1 MANSQHVSWLL
12 EGVTAWNARR
22 EQNDFWPDFD
32 GANIPAIFQGSSY
45 KRSEIY
51 LGTSLEGINLRNA
64 LIRNANLSGLNLSN
78 ADLQDAKLQGS
89 SLASADLRGAILALA
104 NFSEA
109 ILLVA
114 KLNGAKAVGA
124 NFSGANL
131 SGAFL
136 DDGIFSRADFTG
148 ANLVS
153 AHVENA
159 NLIGASLTSANL
171 TCTELW
177 RASLYESSGLDAAK
191 SSQLVGE
198 VQSVGELTTIVDSV
212 VRSCD
217 SSNAVADSQMP
228 ILYFRGE
235 ALATWDLRPSATRP
249 PSDDE
254 LDVRGREGEMLLDLM
269 SRRPEEF
276 SQLRSA
282 LSEWVLAQHFGLKTR
297 LLDVTRNPL
306 VALFAACDDSPRQ
319 RSFPDKDGVLH
330 VLAVPRELVKPFDS
344 DSVSVITNFAKLPL
358 AEQLLLLGK
367 REQTIREDMQML
379 GRKAPI
385 GIYSMYYHAL
395 TRLYHNIGREKPHFK
410 ERIDPRDFYKVFI
423 VEPQQSLE
431 RVRAQSAAFLVS
443 AFHQRFEPSHILSWN
458 PDIPIY
464 EHYRFKIPA
473 QCKGSILGE
482 LQLLNVTRET
492 LYPGLEEA
500 TQAVMRQHG
509 R

>member
-1 MANSQHVSWLL
+1 MANPQHITWLL
-12 EGVTAWNARR
+12 EGVMSWNARR
-22 EQNDFWPDFD
+22 EQSYFWPDFD
-32 GANIPAIFQGSSY
+32 GANIPAILQGSSY
-45 KRSEIY
+45 KHSEIY

-64 LIRNANLSGLNLSN
+64 LIRNANLSGLNLAK

-89 SLASADLRGAILALA
+89 SLASADLSGATLALA

-124 NFSGANL
+124 DFSEANL
-131 SGAFL
+131 SGAHL
-136 DDGIFSRADFTG
+136 DDGTFSQADFTG

-153 AHVENA
+153 THVENA
-159 NLIGASLTSANL
+159 DLIGASLAGANL

-177 RASLYESSGLDAAK
+177 KASLYKSSGLDATIP
-191 SSQLVGE
+191 SQLGDGVAG
-198 VQSVGELTTIVDSV
+198 VGELTTIVDSV
-212 VRSCD
+212 VRSYD
-217 SSNAVADSQMP
+217 SSNADSDSEMP

-235 ALATWDLRPSATRP
+235 ALNTWDLRPSSTRLP
-249 PSDDE
+249 LDDQP
-254 LDVRGREGEMLLDLM
+254 DVRGREGEMLLDLM
-269 SRRPEEF
+269 SRRPEDF
-276 SQLRSA
+276 SHTSSA

-306 VALFAACDDSPRQ
+306 VALFSACDDSPSQ
-319 RSFPDKDGVLH
+319 RSFTDEDGVLH
-330 VLAVPRELVKPFDS
+330 VFAVPRELVKPFDS
-344 DSVSVITNFAKLPL
+344 DSVSVIANFAKLPL

-367 REQTIREDMQML
+367 REQTIREEMQIL

-385 GIYSMYYHAL
+385 GIYSMYYTAL

-410 ERIDPRDFYKVFI
+410 ERIDPRDLYKVFV

-443 AFHQRFEPSHILSWN
+443 AFHERFEPSQILACN

-464 EHYRFKIPA
+464 QHYMFNIPA
-473 QCKGSILGE
+473 NCKGNMLRE
-482 LQLLNVTRET
+482 LQLLGMTRET
-492 LYPGLEEA
+492 LFPGLEEA

>member
-1 MANSQHVSWLL
+1 MANPQHITWLL

-22 EQNDFWPDFD
+22 EQIDFWPDFD
-32 GANIPAIFQGSSY
+32 SANIPAILQGSSY
-45 KRSEIY
+45 KHSEIH

-64 LIRNANLSGLNLSN
+64 LIRNANLSGLNLAK

-89 SLASADLRGAILALA
+89 SFASADLRGATLALA

-114 KLNGAKAVGA
+114 KLNGAKAGGA
-124 NFSGANL
+124 DFSGANL
-131 SGAFL
+131 SGAHL
-136 DDGIFSRADFTG
+136 DDGIFSQADFTG

-159 NLIGASLTSANL
+159 DLKGASLAGANL

-177 RASLYESSGLDAAK
+177 KASLFKGSGLDAAM

-198 VQSVGELTTIVDSV
+198 VASVGELTTIVGLV

-217 SSNAVADSQMP
+217 SSNANADSEMP

-235 ALATWDLRPSATRP
+235 ALDTWKLRPSSTRP
-249 PSDDE
+249 PLDE
-254 LDVRGREGEMLLDLM
+254 QPDVRGREGEMLLDLM

-276 SQLRSA
+276 SHLRSA
-282 LSEWVLAQHFGLKTR
+282 LSEWVLAQHYGLKTR

-306 VALFAACDDSPRQ
+306 VALFSVCDDSAHQ
-319 RSFPDKDGVLH
+319 RSFTDEDGVLH
-330 VLAVPRELVKPFDS
+330 VFAVPRELVKPFDS

-367 REQTIREDMQML
+367 REQTIREEMQML
-379 GRKAPI
+379 ERKAPI
-385 GIYSMYYHAL
+385 GIYSMYYSAL

-410 ERIDPRDFYKVFI
+410 ERIDPRDLYKVFV
-423 VEPQQSLE
+423 VEPEQYLE

-443 AFHQRFEPSHILSWN
+443 AFHQRFEPSHVLAWN
-458 PDIPIY
+458 RDIPIY
-464 EHYRFKIPA
+464 GHHKFRIPA
-473 QCKGSILGE
+473 KAKSNLLRELELLG
-482 LQLLNVTRET
+482 VTRES
-492 LYPGLEEA
+492 LFPGLEEA
-500 TQAVMRQHG
+500 AQAVMRQHG

>member
-1 MANSQHVSWLL
+1 MANSQHITWLL

-22 EQNDFWPDFD
+22 EQSDFWPDFD

-45 KRSEIY
+45 KHSEIY

-64 LIRNANLSGLNLSN
+64 LMRNANLSGLNLSN
-78 ADLQDAKLQGS
+78 ADLQDARLQGS
-89 SLASADLRGAILALA
+89 SLASADLRGATPALA

-114 KLNGAKAVGA
+114 KLNGAKAGGA

-131 SGAFL
+131 SGAHL
-136 DDGIFSRADFTG
+136 DDGIFSQADFTG

-159 NLIGASLTSANL
+159 NMVGASLTSANL

-177 RASLYESSGLDAAK
+177 KASLYQSSGLDASI
-191 SSQLVGE
+191 SSQLVDG
-198 VQSVGELTTIVDSV
+198 VAGVGELITVADSV
-212 VRSCD
+212 VRCHN
-217 SSNAVADSQMP
+217 SSNADEDTQMP

-235 ALATWDLRPSATRP
+235 ALATWELRPSATRP

-254 LDVRGREGEMLLDLM
+254 LDVRGREGEVLLDLM

-276 SQLRSA
+276 SHLRSA
-282 LSEWVLAQHFGLKTR
+282 LSEWVLAQHFGLRTR

-306 VALFAACDDSPRQ
+306 VALFSACDDTPRQ
-319 RSFPDKDGVLH
+319 RSFAGEDGVLH
-330 VLAVPRELVKPFDS
+330 VFNVPQGLVKPFDS

-367 REQTIREDMQML
+367 REQTIREEMQMI

-385 GIYSMYYHAL
+385 GIYSMYYDAL

-410 ERIDPRDFYKVFI
+410 ERIDPRDFYKVFV
-423 VEPQQSLE
+423 VEPEQYLE

-443 AFHQRFEPSHILSWN
+443 AFHQRFEPFHILAWN
-458 PDIPIY
+458 SDIPIY
-464 EHYRFKIPA
+464 RHHRFRIPA
-473 QCKGSILGE
+473 KAKSNLLRELHLLG
-482 LQLLNVTRET
+482 VTRES

-500 TQAVMRQHG
+500 AQAVMRQHG

>member
-1 MANSQHVSWLL
+1 MANPQHITWLL

-22 EQNDFWPDFD
+22 EQIDFWPDFD
-32 GANIPAIFQGSSY
+32 SANIPAILQGSSY
-45 KRSEIY
+45 KHSEIH

-64 LIRNANLSGLNLSN
+64 LIRNANLSGLNL
-78 ADLQDAKLQGS
+78 AKPDLQDAKLQGS
-89 SLASADLRGAILALA
+89 SFASADLRGATLALA
-104 NFSEA
+104 NFSEV

-114 KLNGAKAVGA
+114 KLNGAKAGGA
-124 NFSGANL
+124 DFSGANL
-131 SGAFL
+131 SGAHL
-136 DDGIFSRADFTG
+136 DDGIFSQADFTG

-153 AHVENA
+153 AHVANA
-159 NLIGASLTSANL
+159 DLKGASLAEANL

-177 RASLYESSGLDAAK
+177 KASLYKGSGLDATM

-198 VQSVGELTTIVDSV
+198 VASVGELTTIVDLV

-217 SSNAVADSQMP
+217 SSNANADSEMP

-235 ALATWDLRPSATRP
+235 ALDTWKLRPSSTRP
-249 PSDDE
+249 PSDE
-254 LDVRGREGEMLLDLM
+254 QPDVRGREGEMLLDLM

-276 SQLRSA
+276 SHLRSA
-282 LSEWVLAQHFGLKTR
+282 LSEWVLAQHYGLKTR

-306 VALFAACDDSPRQ
+306 VALFSVCDDSAHQ
-319 RSFPDKDGVLH
+319 RSFTDEDGVLH
-330 VLAVPRELVKPFDS
+330 VFAVPRKLVKPFDS

-367 REQTIREDMQML
+367 REQTIREEMQML

-385 GIYSMYYHAL
+385 GIYSMYYSAL

-410 ERIDPRDFYKVFI
+410 ERIDPRDLYKVFV
-423 VEPQQSLE
+423 VEPEQYLE

-443 AFHQRFEPSHILSWN
+443 AFHQRFEPSHVLAWN
-458 PDIPIY
+458 RDIPIY
-464 EHYRFKIPA
+464 GHHKFRIPA
-473 QCKGSILGE
+473 KAKLNLLRE
-482 LQLLNVTRET
+482 LQLLGVTRES
-492 LYPGLEEA
+492 LFPGLEEA
-500 TQAVMRQHG
+500 AQAVMRQHG